1 MWWWRVE
8 LVVGVVVE
16 GGVSSGCGG
25 VSSGCGG
32 GGWS

>member
-1 MWWWRVE
+1 MCVMVVVVE
-8 LVVGVVVE
+8 SVVGVVVE

-25 VSSGCGG
+25 

>member
-25 VSSGCGG
+25 
-32 GGWS
+32 GGWSQ